1 MLPAELKGA
10 PTGLPGPRVAVVT
23 GSNGFVGSWLCRA
36 LGDGGVQVR
45 GIGRHDPGRHPPGMA
60 YHRAD
65 LLDAAALRPALAGAD
80 TVVHLAA
87 RVHVMRE
94 SAEDPA
100 SAYRRVNVDGTRV
113 LLGEA
118 VRAGV
123 TRVVFASS
131 VKAVAEASDVPLSED
146 TEPKPIDPYGAS
158 KLEAEELVRAMAERH
173 ALEATILRF
182 PLLYGPGMKGNMLS
196 LFQLVDRGI
205 PMPLG
210 LVRNRRSLGFVGN
223 VAAAIFAVLQAPAAG
238 PRTFFVSDGRDLST
252 PELLRLIGD
261 ALERKVRLLPV
272 PVSLFR
278 AAGHAGDLISRVQP
292 VPLTSAAVDR
302 LLGSLTVD
310 SSALT
315 RTLGFRPPYSVEEG
329 LGITAQWYRDRQ
341 GAGAGR

>member
-1 MLPAELKGA
+1 
-10 PTGLPGPRVAVVT
+10 
-23 GSNGFVGSWLCRA
+23 
-36 LGDGGVQVR
+36 
-45 GIGRHDPGRHPPGMA
+45 
-60 YHRAD
+60 
-65 LLDAAALRPALAGAD
+65 
-80 TVVHLAA
+80 
-87 RVHVMRE
+87 
-94 SAEDPA
+94 
-100 SAYRRVNVDGTRV
+100 
-113 LLGEA
+113 
-118 VRAGV
+118 
-123 TRVVFASS
+123 
-131 VKAVAEASDVPLSED
+131 
-146 TEPKPIDPYGAS
+146 
-158 KLEAEELVRAMAERH
+158 
-173 ALEATILRF
+173 
-182 PLLYGPGMKGNMLS
+182 
-196 LFQLVDRGI
+196 
-205 PMPLG
+205 MPLG